1 MSSKPNP
8 EHATPTGGNACR
20 FSSRHYAE
28 TLQAYSD
35 SGYTF
40 VNFDDIADGEFDPD
54 SKLILLRHDI
64 DLDPFLLPR
73 LTEPERKLGL
83 RSTIFLR
90 VASPAYSLSTALS
103 DGCIQNLVGDGFGL
117 GLHYEPAEPE
127 RLSSSISDELSLLS
141 HHSNLRIRGG
151 SAHSPALNGGIPSGQ
166 FARQAGLDWEA
177 FELGT
182 NAGFK
187 YISDSSRHWREGCFC
202 KWINK
207 SNRLHILTH
216 PVWWKRGTGSQI
228 QSIVDRL

>member
-1 MSSKPNP
+1 MSSNSGPKY
-8 EHATPTGGNACR
+8 ALPTGNACR
-20 FSSRHYAE
+20 FSSRHYAD
-28 TLQAYSD
+28 TLQAYLD

-40 VNFDDIADGEFDPD
+40 VNFDDIADGEFGPD

-64 DLDPFLLPR
+64 DLDPLLLPR
-73 LTEPERKLGL
+73 LAEPERSMNL

-90 VASPAYSLSTALS
+90 VAAPAYSIYDALS
-103 DGCIQNLVGDGFGL
+103 DGYIQNLIEDGFAL
-117 GLHYEPAEPE
+117 GLHYEPADPE
-127 RLSSSISDELSLLS
+127 RLSSSISDELTVLS

-151 SAHSPALNGGIPSGQ
+151 SAHSPALNGGIPSGR
-166 FARQAGLDWEA
+166 FARKAGLDWEA
-177 FELGT
+177 FELANT
-182 NAGFK
+182 AGFK

-216 PVWWKRGTGSQI
+216 PVWWKRGTGSQT